1 MGEGVRLLSAQG
13 VSGPAPTAEP
23 APPPTAATA
32 VRPLAMPAARAAE
45 RPLLAKALSP
55 ASLGPLRLRNR
66 IIKTATYEGMTPHG
80 APSPALVRH
89 HVELARGGVGM
100 TTVAYC
106 AVSPN
111 GRTFAEQMWMR
122 EEIVPALAGLAAA
135 VHAEGAAVSLQ
146 LGHCGYFSRNT
157 ELPGRRSLGPSRLL
171 NEYGLLA
178 GVPFSREMT
187 SEDLAATAG
196 DFAAAAERARRAG
209 FDAVEVHLG
218 HGYLLSQFLSPAT
231 NRRKDRYG
239 GSLENRL
246 RFPLEV
252 LAAVRARIGRD
263 VAVIVKTNLRDGFR
277 GGLELD
283 EAVEVCEALE
293 RAGVDAIELTGGF
306 TSRTPFYLFRGKAPI
321 KEMIEVEKSRLQRF
335 ALRWFG
341 RSVIRDYPFEELY
354 FLPLARRVR
363 ERVRLPLV
371 LLGGCLSSENLET
384 AMREG
389 FDFVAMGRAL
399 IADPDL
405 VERMADGRAERSRCN
420 SCNKCV
426 AEMDRGGVRCVLG

>member
-1 MGEGVRLLSAQG
+1 
-13 VSGPAPTAEP
+13 
-23 APPPTAATA
+23 
-32 VRPLAMPAARAAE
+32 MPAVRAAE

-55 ASLGPLRLRNR
+55 ARLGSLALRNR

-89 HVELARGGVGM
+89 HVDLARGGVGM

-106 AVSPN
+106 AVSRS

-122 EEIVPALAGLAAA
+122 EEIVPALRELTDA

-171 NEYGLLA
+171 NEYGLLS
-178 GVPFSREMT
+178 GIPFSRAMT
-187 SEDLAATAG
+187 EEDLVTTAR
-196 DFAAAAERARRAG
+196 DFAGAAERAQRSG

-231 NRRKDRYG
+231 NKRRDRYG

-252 LAAVRARIGRD
+252 LAAVRSVVGKGLPI
-263 VAVIVKTNLRDGFR
+263 IVKTNLRDGFR
-277 GGLELD
+277 GGLELE
-283 EAVEVCEALE
+283 EAVVVCEALE
-293 RAGVDAIELTGGF
+293 AAGVDAIELTGGF
-306 TSRTPFYLFRGKAPI
+306 TSRTPFYLFRGKAPL
-321 KEMIEVEKSRLQRF
+321 KEMIEVEKSRLHRV
-335 ALRWFG
+335 ALRLFG
-341 RSVIRDYPFEELY
+341 RTAIRDYPFEELY
-354 FLPLARRVR
+354 FLPLARSIREKVRV
-363 ERVRLPLV
+363 PLI
-371 LLGGCLSSENLET
+371 LLGGCLSTASLET

-405 VERMADGRAERSRCN
+405 VARMADGRAERSRCN

-426 AEMDRGGVRCVLG
+426 AEMDRGGVRCVLA

>member
-1 MGEGVRLLSAQG
+1 VGPG
-13 VSGPAPTAEP
+13 VSVLSTGALEMPAER
-23 APPPTAATA
+23 ATA
-32 VRPLAMPAARAAE
+32 RPMLAM
-45 RPLLAKALSP
+45 ALSP

-80 APSPALVRH
+80 VPAPALTRH
-89 HVELARGGVGM
+89 HAELARGGVGM

-122 EEIVPALAGLAAA
+122 EEIVPALGALTDA

-171 NEYGLLA
+171 NEYGLLS
-178 GVPFSREMT
+178 GIPFSRAM
-187 SEDLAATAG
+187 SREDIAATVE

-209 FDAVEVHLG
+209 FDAVEIHFG

-231 NRRKDRYG
+231 NRRSDEYG
-239 GSLENRL
+239 GSLGNRL

-252 LAAVRARIGRD
+252 IAAVKERVGGA
-263 VAVIVKTNLRDGFR
+263 VAVLVKTNLRDGFR
-277 GGLELD
+277 GGLEIED
-283 EAVEVCEALE
+283 AVTVCEALE

-306 TSRTPFYLFRGKAPI
+306 TSRTPFYLFRGRAPL
-321 KEMIEVEKSRLQRF
+321 KEMIEVEKSRLHRV
-335 ALRWFG
+335 ALRLFG
-341 RSVIRDYPFEELY
+341 PRTIREYPFEELY
-354 FLPLARRVR
+354 FLELARRVR
-363 ERVRLPLV
+363 EKVSVPLV
-371 LLGGCLSSENLET
+371 LLGGCLSTENLET

-389 FDFVAMGRAL
+389 FDFVAMGLAL

-405 VERMADGRAERSRCN
+405 VLRMAEGSAERSRCI
-420 SCNKCV
+420 SCNRCV
-426 AEMDRGGVRCVLG
+426 AEMDRGGVRCVL

>member
-1 MGEGVRLLSAQG
+1 VGERLRIVNGDGLA
-13 VSGPAPTAEP
+13 PASHF
-23 APPPTAATA
+23 
-32 VRPLAMPAARAAE
+32 LQ

-55 ASLGPLRLRNR
+55 ASLGPLSLRNR

-80 APSPALVRH
+80 APSPALVQH

-122 EEIVPALAGLAAA
+122 DEIVPALASLTAA

-171 NEYGLLA
+171 NEYGLLS
-178 GVPFSREMT
+178 GIPFSRAMSHSDIAET
-187 SEDLAATAG
+187 VE
-196 DFAAAAERARRAG
+196 DFAAAAGRARSAG

-231 NRRKDRYG
+231 NHRTDEYG
-239 GSLENRL
+239 GSLDNRL

-252 LAAVRARIGRD
+252 LAAVRSRVGAGT
-263 VAVIVKTNLRDGFR
+263 AVIVKTNLRDGFR
-277 GGLELD
+277 GGLEVE
-283 EAVEVCEALE
+283 EAVAVCEALE
-293 RAGVDAIELTGGF
+293 RGGVDAIELTGGF

-321 KEMIEVEKSRLQRF
+321 KEMIEVEKSRLRRV
-335 ALRWFG
+335 ALRLFG
-341 RSVIRDYPFEELY
+341 RRAMRDYPFEELY
-354 FLPLARRVR
+354 FLELARSVR
-363 ERVRLPLV
+363 ERVSVPLV
-371 LLGGCLSSENLET
+371 LLGGCLSTGNLET

-405 VERMADGRAERSRCN
+405 VARMADGRAERSRCI
-420 SCNKCV
+420 SCNRCV
-426 AEMDRGGVRCVLG
+426 AEMDRGGVRCVL